1 MRFSIDCDVVRLSS
15 GLGEGVD
22 EVVLLRDDD
31 AVCDGVPLP
40 IDGVPLAIDN
50 ESDDTDRVRLS
61 ESVGLLVIVSEEVG
75 EREREAER

>member
-1 MRFSIDCDVVRLSS
+1 MRFPIDCDVVRLSS

-22 EVVLLRDDD
+22 EVVLLCDDD
-31 AVCDGVPLP
+31 AVC
-40 IDGVPLAIDN
+40 DGVPLAIDN

-61 ESVGLLVIVSEEVG
+61 ERVGLLVIVSEEVG